1 MQDMAN
7 VVVNHLM
14 NVLAVTKNVVTN
26 LDRGQTGR
34 NVPKSVEEATHR
46 DREIVIL
53 AIAPEWEVHS
63 KLADAIPKNA
73 VSLKSLKASF

>member
-1 MQDMAN
+1 MQDMVN
-7 VVVNHLM
+7 VAANHLM
-14 NVLAVTKNVVTN
+14 NVLVAMNNLVTN
-26 LDRGQTGR
+26 LDPGQIGQ
-34 NVPKSVEEATHR
+34 NVRKSVEGATHR

-73 VSLKSLKASF
+73 VSLK